1 MTKLEQIEK
10 LRERANVTY
19 DEARAALEAADGD
32 LLEAL
37 IYLEKQGKV
46 NPPPGGGFYS
56 TSGIPSGEEREGGQ
70 QREGSSGA
78 EQERQ
83 SASDSFMQTVEKIG
97 KFCAKLIHRANNT
110 TFEVLKENESKA
122 KVPVTVLALLVILAP
137 YITLPLIVIGL
148 FFGFHYRFV
157 GMGFSDL

>member
-19 DEARAALEAADGD
+19 DEAKAALEAADGD

-37 IYLEKQGKV
+37 IYLERQGKV
-46 NPPPGGGFYS
+46 DPPHGGGSYS
-56 TSGIPSGEEREGGQ
+56 TARMPQADQRDEHREERQE
-70 QREGSSGA
+70 SGA
-78 EQERQ
+78 E
-83 SASDSFMQTVEKIG
+83 SFMKALERFG

-110 TFEVLKENESKA
+110 TFEVLKDNESKV
-122 KVPVTVLALLVILAP
+122 KFPVTVLALLVIFAP
-137 YITLPLIVIGL
+137 HITLPLIIIGL

-157 GMGFSDL
+157 GVGFSDL